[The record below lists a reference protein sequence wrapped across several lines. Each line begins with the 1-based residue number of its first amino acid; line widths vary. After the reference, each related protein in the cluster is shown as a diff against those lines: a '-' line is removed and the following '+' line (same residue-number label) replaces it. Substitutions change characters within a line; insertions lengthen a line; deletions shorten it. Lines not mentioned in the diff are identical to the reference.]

1 MRSRKEKTKE
11 QMKRKGQEEMVG
23 FALIIVIV
31 AIIILFFL
39 SFALKSSGKDAS
51 ESFEIDSFL
60 HSSLQYT
67 TICEERGKNATIRAL
82 ISSCIGEEECSN
94 GEDSCKILEENLGDM
109 LEESWVVD
117 ENSPIKGY
125 EFAILTNPEDE
136 EDSKVVLALNKG
148 NTTSNYKGA
157 LVDASDS
164 RRGAVTVTLKV
175 YN

>member
-109 LEESWVVD
+109 LEEADLDS
-117 ENSPIKGY
+117 SPCVNATQNAPSQPGCVTCS
-125 EFAILTNPEDE
+125 FAGANPEHF
-136 EDSKVVLALNKG
+136 SAL
-148 NTTSNYKGA
+148 
-157 LVDASDS
+157 DAFP
-164 RRGAVTVTLKV
+164 
-175 YN
+175 